1 LHHTSTFFPGTTQ
14 ETTLRLDQ
22 ILQVLLLVS
31 CPLPAAPVAAH
42 NRRLSLAVLQIRSLF
57 RVVKLLKD
65 ILLIFVLSEYVNVNF
80 ILSRLKLLNKKGGRK
95 SVKADAK
102 GMIDLC

>member
-1 LHHTSTFFPGTTQ
+1 LHHTSTIFPGTTQ
-14 ETTLRLDQ
+14 GTTLRLDQ
-22 ILQVLLLVS
+22 ILQVLLLVR

-65 ILLIFVLSEYVNVNF
+65 ILLIFVLSESIKCQLYLFFVAFEIVE
-80 ILSRLKLLNKKGGRK
+80 
-95 SVKADAK
+95 
-102 GMIDLC
+102 